1 MVLNHSTPLAFI
13 GVILHTS
20 AMRTVITLS
29 SLLFSTAL
37 LLIGHGI
44 QLTLLPLRGSA
55 IGLSDTIIGLT
66 GSAYFAG
73 FIVGCFTLPKLIARI
88 GHIRGFSVFTALT
101 TTALLSL
108 AFTDWWP
115 AWLVVRFT
123 MGLMMCGLYTIIES
137 WLNDQSTSDNRGRVL
152 ATYTFITLSGMALGQ
167 LIIGQLVIGTATP
180 LMLAAIFL
188 ALAIV
193 PVGLTR
199 QLAPAPMVPTQIS
212 FTLLYQRSKT
222 AFVAALLSGV
232 ITGSFWSLG
241 AIFAEQ
247 SLGSMSAAS
256 AFVGVAIVGG
266 ALMQYPVGL
275 LSDRIGRQRV
285 LTILGLLG
293 TLVCGFIA
301 SINSTALL
309 LTSGFIFGALAMPLY
324 ALALATAIDRAA
336 PGEFIL
342 VGSSVLLLNATGA
355 VIAPPLLGAAMGQ
368 IGPAALWV
376 GLAAVS
382 FIGALYFLTQ
392 RFEATASG
400 EAHHSEFAVAATEMA
415 PTSFDMDP
423 RGPEESDATIDGL
436 DEPPALEGE
445 PQA

>member
-1 MVLNHSTPLAFI
+1 
-13 GVILHTS
+13 
-20 AMRTVITLS
+20 MRTIITLS

-44 QLTLLPLRGSA
+44 QITLLPLRGTT

-73 FIVGCFTLPKLIARI
+73 FILGCFTLPKLIARV
-88 GHIRGFSVFTALT
+88 GHIRGFSVFTALAI
-101 TTALLSL
+101 TALLSL

-115 AWLVVRFT
+115 AWLLVRFT
-123 MGLMMCGLYTIIES
+123 LGAMMCGLYTIIES
-137 WLNDQSTSDNRGRVL
+137 WLNDQSNSENRGRVL

-167 LIIGQLVIGTATP
+167 LIIGWLVVGSATP

-188 ALAIV
+188 AVAIV

-199 QLAPAPMVPTQIS
+199 QLAPAPMVPTQVS
-212 FTLLYQRSKT
+212 FGLLYTRSKT
-222 AFVAALLSGV
+222 AFVAALLSGL

-247 SLGSMSAAS
+247 SFGSMGGAS
-256 AFVGVAIVGG
+256 AFVGAAIVGG

-285 LTILGLLG
+285 LTTLCLLG

-301 SINSTALL
+301 SVNSSALL
-309 LTSGFIFGALAMPLY
+309 LVSGFVFGALAMPLY
-324 ALALATAIDRAA
+324 ALALATAIDRAE

-342 VGSSVLLLNATGA
+342 VGSSVLLLNACGA
-355 VIAPPLLGAAMGQ
+355 VIAPPFIGAAMSQ
-368 IGPAALWV
+368 IGPAALWIS
-376 GLAAVS
+376 LAAMS
-382 FIGALYFLTQ
+382 FVGALYFLTQ
-392 RFEATASG
+392 RFETTASG
-400 EAHHSEFAVAATEMA
+400 ESHHSEFAVAATEMA

-423 RGPEESDATIDGL
+423 RGPEQSDATIDGL
-436 DEPPALEGE
+436 DEPPALAEK
-445 PQA
+445 PL

>member
-1 MVLNHSTPLAFI
+1 MPTLNKHF
-13 GVILHTS
+13 
-20 AMRTVITLS
+20 MRTLLTLS

-44 QLTLLPLRGSA
+44 QVTLLPLRGSA
-55 IGLSDTIIGLT
+55 IGLSDTVIGLT

-73 FIVGCFTLPKLIARI
+73 FIVGCFTLPKLIARV
-88 GHIRGFSVFTALT
+88 GHIRGFSVFTALAI
-101 TTALLSL
+101 TALLSL

-115 AWLVVRFT
+115 AWLLVRFT
-123 MGLMMCGLYTIIES
+123 FGAMMCGLYTIIES
-137 WLNDQSTSDNRGRVL
+137 WLNDQSTTENRGRVL
-152 ATYTFITLSGMALGQ
+152 ASYTFITLSGMALGQ

-188 ALAIV
+188 AIAIV

-212 FTLLYQRSKT
+212 FSLLYTRSKT
-222 AFVAALLSGV
+222 AFVAALLSGL

-247 SLGSMSAAS
+247 TLGSMSAAS
-256 AFVGVAIVGG
+256 AFVGIAIVGG
-266 ALMQYPVGL
+266 ALMQYPIGM

-285 LTILGLLG
+285 LTVICLLG

-301 SINSTALL
+301 SINSTFLL
-309 LTSGFIFGALAMPLY
+309 LASGFLFGALAMPLY
-324 ALALATAIDRAA
+324 ALALATAIDRAE

-342 VGSSVLLLNATGA
+342 VGSSVLLLNACGA
-355 VIAPPLLGAAMGQ
+355 VLAPPLLGAAMGQ
-368 IGPAALWV
+368 IGPGALWI
-376 GLAAVS
+376 GLAAMS
-382 FIGALYFLTQ
+382 FVGALYFLTQ
-392 RFEATASG
+392 RFDATASG
-400 EAHHSEFAVAATEMA
+400 EQEHSDFAIAAAEMA

-423 RGPEESDATIDGL
+423 RGPEQSEATIDGSDEVPSL
-436 DEPPALEGE
+436 VDEPDTPTERA
-445 PQA
+445 P